1 MSSANTMTAVATD
14 VAWDQIT
21 LQFPATVMTLVL
33 TGDGEAL
40 TGVHFG
46 AAEDHSAWLPSARR
60 DPGRLAAA
68 AQQLRAYAAGE
79 LTRFDLPMRLR
90 GTSFQMAVWNAL
102 TEIPYGRTVTYGQI
116 ASAVG
121 RPRASRAVGSA
132 VGSNPI
138 GIVIPCHRVVGADGS
153 LTGFGGG
160 LHNKIALLAREGVTA
175 L

>member
-1 MSSANTMTAVATD
+1 MSSADTMTPVATD

-21 LQFPATVMTLVL
+21 LQFPATDMTLVL

-46 AAEDHSAWLPSARR
+46 TAEDHSARLPSVRR

-68 AQQLRAYAAGE
+68 AEQLRAYAAGE
-79 LTRFDLPMRLR
+79 LTRFDLPTRLT
-90 GTSFQMAVWNAL
+90 GTSFQLAVWNAL
-102 TEIPYGRTVTYGQI
+102 TGIPYGRTVTYGQI
-116 ASAVG
+116 ASEVG
-121 RPRASRAVGSA
+121 RPRASRAVGAA

-160 LHNKIALLAREGVTA
+160 LDNKITLLAREGVTA